1 LCYKKLSISFMEIVQ
16 GKRSWFLVKTGMPG
30 GFILL
35 LIRAVREDF
44 VMRNLRAIFAMNVM
58 AFFLSVPAIAGEDPM
73 AGALEHAAKA
83 KAHGD
88 GGRTKELMEH
98 AEQSLRHARA
108 SEKRHAAQR
117 NQMAQAVK
125 HLEQAIEQGKA
136 GRARVANKHMGEALV
151 RIRRSTSD

>member
-1 LCYKKLSISFMEIVQ
+1 M
-16 GKRSWFLVKTGMPG
+16 RH
-30 GFILL
+30 
-35 LIRAVREDF
+35 IRA
-44 VMRNLRAIFAMNVM
+44 AFAMSSL
-58 AFFLSVPAIAGEDPM
+58 AFFLGVPAIAAEDPM
-73 AGALEHAAKA
+73 AAALEHAAKA

-98 AEQSLRHARA
+98 AEESLRHARA

-117 NQMAQAVK
+117 GQMAEAIK

-136 GRARVANKHMGEALV
+136 GRARVANKHVSDALI